1 MKKLLAY
8 LSMACGVL
16 AFSATANAVPMQ
28 WTVSETTFDDG
39 GTVTGS
45 FVYDADTNIYSNI
58 RLKTTT
64 GTVGTAANF
73 RTQCTT
79 AHCLASLPQLLFIA
93 SSNQANLSNVPLL
106 DIEPSAPLTNTPG
119 TVDLEFGMSFLCSNA
134 ACTGIGTG
142 LRVAFSGKLTGTLY
156 VAPAAPTSVPT
167 VSPLGLGLIGMLLT
181 AAACIYRR
189 RRSGY

>member
-1 MKKLLAY
+1 MKKFLAY
-8 LSMACGVL
+8 LSMACGVM

-58 RLKTTT
+58 RLRTTA
-64 GTVGTAANF
+64 GTEGSAAEF

-79 AHCLASLPQLLFIA
+79 AYCLASLPELLFIA

-106 DIEPSAPLTNTPG
+106 DIEPSAPLTNTPE
-119 TVDLEFGMSFLCSNA
+119 TVDLAFGMSFLCSNA
-134 ACTGIGTG
+134 ECTGIGTG
-142 LRVAFSGKLTGTLY
+142 LRVAFSGKLTGALY
-156 VAPAAPTSVPT
+156 IAPVTPTSVPT
-167 VSPLGLGLIGMLLT
+167 SSPIGLGLMALLLAT
-181 AAACIYRR
+181 AAWMYRR